1 MQSQKPVH
9 ITDLITPSHN
19 RPHKGR
25 LVSIN
30 EGYIIDWNC
39 IVIVWLL
46 CGACKEAKSWAKTPV
61 AYLAPSMQTKGK
73 VQDSNRV
80 ITEW

>member
-46 CGACKEAKSWAKTPV
+46 CGYCVVRAGRRRVGRRTPS
-61 AYLAPSMQTKGK
+61 PT
-73 VQDSNRV
+73 
-80 ITEW
+80 

>member
-1 MQSQKPVH
+1 MPHKTNAVYNGQEKT
-9 ITDLITPSHN
+9 ICLIYTN

-46 CGACKEAKSWAKTPV
+46 CGYCVVIVWC
-61 AYLAPSMQTKGK
+61 
-73 VQDSNRV
+73 VQGGEKLGEEPCRLLSRLHAN
-80 ITEW
+80 